1 MTKQRGSTAR
11 GVRDSGFSS
20 ESGLN
25 ENGSVLIISHLPLN
39 LLLNSGLNMIK
50 MIKMI
55 ETIEMV
61 EMIETV
67 R

>member
-55 ETIEMV
+55 GTI

-67 R
+67 C